1 MPADLDISKG
11 KAKLDSKQIIGGQ
24 WYSFVFI
31 TCNEREKVN
40 KRVYKCPT
48 INHFFPLAKRK
59 ANGNDKSLFWNIR
72 C

>member
-24 WYSFVFI
+24 WYSFLFI

-40 KRVYKCPT
+40 KRVNKSPT
-48 INHFFPLAKRK
+48 INHFFLWPKEK
-59 ANGNDKSLFWNIR
+59 QTEMTNGYF
-72 C
+72 